1 MHVGDLGATN
11 PARHQSTIEALA
23 REMRVE
29 PARVR
34 HLFERELAQLEA
46 QAKVRAYLLVL
57 ACRNVRIALLA
68 ETSTNR

>member
-1 MHVGDLGATN
+1 MHAADPGTTQ

-68 ETSTNR
+68 ESNTHR